1 MCSYYLAVDIGASSG
16 RHMLGCKKDGKL
28 YLEEVYRFK
37 NRMENRDGKLLWDT
51 KRLFAEILNGMKK
64 CAEIGKIPVSMSIDT
79 WAVDYVL
86 LDERDEVPGDTYGY
100 RDGRTRGIEEEVYR
114 LIPEAELYARTG
126 IQRQSFNT
134 IYQLMADRLQR
145 PELLEKARTF
155 LMLPDYFQFLLTG
168 KKCSEYTNGTS
179 TQLADP
185 RTFQWDMELIRLLG
199 LPEEMFLPLQMPGT
213 EVGMLK
219 ECIAK
224 EVGFNCKVVLCAS
237 HDTAS
242 AVMAMPAADEK
253 ALYISSGTWSLMGV
267 ELAEADCSE
276 ESRRTNFTNE
286 GGYEHR
292 FRYLKNIMG
301 LWMIQS
307 VRHEYEDAYSFA
319 ELCSLAE
326 QADNFPSRVD
336 VSDDCF
342 LAPESMTEEIRSY
355 CRRTGQPVP
364 ETVGEL
370 ACVIYHSL
378 AECYAKTE
386 REIER
391 NTGTHYDAIHIIGGG
406 SNAAYLNQ
414 LTADAARKK
423 VCAGP
428 GEATAIGNI
437 MAQMLHSGE
446 LKNLSDARKCVFAS
460 FDVRVFVPEKEKAA
474 Q

>member
-28 YLEEVYRFK
+28 YLEEVYRFE
-37 NRMENRDGKLLWDT
+37 NRMANRDGKLLWDT

-86 LDERDEVPGDTYGY
+86 LDEHDEVPGDTYGY

-114 LIPEAELYARTG
+114 LIPEEELYARTG

-145 PELLEKARTF
+145 PEVLAKARTF

-276 ESRRTNFTNE
+276 ESRRANFTNE

-301 LWMIQS
+301 LWMIQC

-386 REIER
+386 QEIER

-414 LTADAARKK
+414 LTADATGKK

-446 LKNLSDARKCVFAS
+446 LKNLADARKCVFES